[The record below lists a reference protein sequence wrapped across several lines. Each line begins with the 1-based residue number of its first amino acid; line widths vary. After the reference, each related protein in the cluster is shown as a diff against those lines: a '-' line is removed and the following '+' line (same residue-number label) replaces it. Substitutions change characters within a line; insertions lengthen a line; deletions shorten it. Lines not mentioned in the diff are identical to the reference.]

1 MTIVEKA
8 LDYITNYD
16 HDHMLDIFFNQQGDH
31 GYWNHSLAFIR
42 NKVNNNP
49 IMLILDSKK
58 AGEQKIYCYP
68 QLGENPY
75 LEVTS
80 NTDLID
86 KNCYKA

>member
-16 HDHMLDIFFNQQGDH
+16 HNHLLVILFNQQGDH

-42 NKVNNNP
+42 NEVNNNP
-49 IMLILDSKK
+49 IMLILDAQK
-58 AGEQKIYCYP
+58 AREQKIYCYP
-68 QLGENPY
+68 QLGDNPY
-75 LEVTS
+75 LGVTS
-80 NTDLID
+80 DTDLID